1 MCRYNFGGCLVLP
14 SHDDFRLVV
23 VQTRGGARI
32 FLEVRTIR
40 FDCNYCI
47 TTDLFAGKT
56 RKGGRNP
63 GVLDVPE

>member
-1 MCRYNFGGCLVLP
+1 MCRYNFGRSLVLL

-23 VQTRGGARI
+23 VQTRGVARI

-40 FDCNYCI
+40 FDLNRCI

-63 GVLDVPE
+63 GVLDVPR